1 MILCQFGTK
10 NKKVSKTNPLF
21 TNLIVAIIEKN
32 LILTP
37 SPPQNLMVLMFGT
50 PPPHFYEK
58 RGVGPSENLVIWGVP
73 KILLKRGNN
82 PEKGGLI

>member
-37 SPPQNLMVLMFGT
+37 SPPQTLMVLMFGT
-50 PPPHFYEK
+50 PP
-58 RGVGPSENLVIWGVP
+58 SQL
-73 KILLKRGNN
+73 LLK
-82 PEKGGLI
+82 EGGRTFRKFSHLEGTKNFAKKRE